1 MKSFREFITAC
12 EGYKPLPKRRM
23 DREAGENAAA
33 AVGNLGVAAIPLGIE
48 GAVGELGDAPETV
61 ASRFIDKSSG
71 RINRAATIIKTILTH
86 SPERVQQQERE
97 NRNRKQPRSRS
108 VRSSGGKGFG

>member
-1 MKSFREFITAC
+1 MKSFEEFMNIC
-12 EGYKPLPKRRM
+12 EKYKPLPKRKM

-61 ASRFIDKSSG
+61 ASKFIDRASG
-71 RINRAATIIKTILTH
+71 RINRLERIVRTRLTH
-86 SPERVQQQERE
+86 STERSQARERT
-97 NRNRKQPRSRS
+97 NREK
-108 VRSSGGKGFG
+108 GKS